1 MGLVAPFV
9 ARRIVSVRTPFFG
22 LKVWVHEMCR
32 VEMRANFIRSR
43 KAASDAVSLTC
54 GIWRSERVVPACQSQ
69 SQVPVHTLM
78 GERDPLFRYLMG
90 WLDQR

>member
-32 VEMRANFIRSR
+32 VEMRASFIRSR
-43 KAASDAVSLTC
+43 KTASDAVSLTC
-54 GIWRSERVVPACQSQ
+54 GIWMSERVVPAYQSQ
-69 SQVPVHTLM
+69 SQVLVHTLM
-78 GERDPLFRYLMG
+78 GERVLLFRDSMG
-90 WLDQR
+90 WLDQC